1 MAPLYASISRDSM
14 GVLMRNYEYH
24 EVEWWLP
31 DHSFSSPIV
40 YVGIIMAVIT
50 IAVILREMNK

>member
-14 GVLMRNYEYH
+14 GVLMRNYEYY
-24 EVEWWLP
+24 EVEWWTV

-40 YVGIIMAVIT
+40 YIGIVMVVIT
-50 IAVILREMNK
+50 LIAILREMNK